1 MCRHASRS
9 TRRERDL
16 YLLISEK
23 LRGTYGRHQRA
34 DLPRLAS
41 NMCRVGTRRQ
51 NRRSQ
56 GVPMTA
62 TAVLQGRSWVW
73 GDDVN
78 TDIIIPFRF
87 KARTNDPVEMAKYCM
102 YGFDPEFYK
111 KVKKGD
117 IFVAGKNFGGGSSR
131 EQAPVAIKYS
141 GVAAVVAESFARIF
155 YRNSFAIGLPA
166 LEVPGISKQVGQFDE
181 LEVDLQDWSVRTRDG
196 IVHPALRVP
205 EFLRGLMR
213 EGGLVEFYT
222 HHHSFP
228 WETLETKAITR

>member
-1 MCRHASRS
+1 
-9 TRRERDL
+9 
-16 YLLISEK
+16 
-23 LRGTYGRHQRA
+23 
-34 DLPRLAS
+34 
-41 NMCRVGTRRQ
+41 
-51 NRRSQ
+51 
-56 GVPMTA
+56 MTA
-62 TAVLQGRSWVW
+62 TEVLQGRSWVW

-141 GVAAVVAESFARIF
+141 GVTAVVAESFARIF

-166 LEVPGISKQVGQFDE
+166 LEVPGITKEIQQFDE
-181 LEVDLQDWSVRTRDG
+181 IEVNLVDWSVKRLRDG
-196 IVHPALRVP
+196 RVFPALEVTG
-205 EFLRGLMR
+205 FLRELLM
-213 EGGLVEFYT
+213 EGGLVEYYKA
-222 HHHSFP
+222 HKSFP
-228 WETLETKAITR
+228 WERLAAPTTG